1 MGLIETCKYYS
12 EQEGSLSD
20 DVWRSLILQVRLSNK
35 VINFL
40 EELKKLGVSEEII
53 NKANQITKEN
63 Y

>member
-20 DVWRSLILQVRLSNK
+20 GVWRSVLLQVRLSNK